1 MIHTVIVNL
10 DKRTVYSE
18 GIRALAGSL
27 ETELPFAEIDGVLHH
42 SFTYKFVTTH
52 RLYVLRGKQRLMLFN
67 LLSDDDYAAIRGRL
81 DECGEPALREIS
93 QFPN

>member
-1 MIHTVIVNL
+1 
-10 DKRTVYSE
+10 
-18 GIRALAGSL
+18 
-27 ETELPFAEIDGVLHH
+27 VLHH

-81 DECGEPALREIS
+81 DECGEAALREIA
-93 QFPN
+93 QFSNPQTQP